1 MTDNDDYSDDFED
14 EEHSDG
20 GGKRGGGDEADA
32 GDRKSPEA
40 GGASDGV
47 SEDLANSLPPSCY
60 PDEPRNE
67 YGGGAGGGGGGGGAG
82 GDEGQR
88 SIDGASTLRPSAVGS
103 TAAPP
108 RLHSSP
114 SGRVAIGSPDRQRGG
129 GEDRRRPRTAYRR
142 SYDGSDPNAIAQI
155 NWKRGKQ
162 IGMGS
167 FGAVHLA
174 INKDDGS
181 FMAVKEMEVFG
192 DAIEQKKVRMEI
204 ELMRELEHPNIV
216 RYLGTDVNGDERRR
230 TLFIFCEW
238 VAGGSLQGVVDQ
250 FGPLSHT
257 VVSQYTRQMLE
268 GLRYLHDKCIIHR
281 DIKPGNVLV
290 DDIGTCV
297 GCVWTC
303 VDVCGETKREM
314 NTLLCC
320 STQY

>member
-47 SEDLANSLPPSCY
+47 SEDLANILPPSDY
-60 PDEPRNE
+60 PDEPRNA
-67 YGGGAGGGGGGGGAG
+67 YGGGADGGGGGGGGG
-82 GDEGQR
+82 EEW
-88 SIDGASTLRPSAVGS
+88 DGASTLRPSAVDS
-103 TAAPP
+103 TAEPP

-114 SGRVAIGSPDRQRGG
+114 SRRVAIGSPDRQRGG

-174 INKDDGS
+174 LNKDDGS
-181 FMAVKEMEVFG
+181 LMAVKEMDIGPVG
-192 DAIEQKKVRMEI
+192 DSIELKKVRMEV

-216 RYLGTDVNGDERRR
+216 RYLGTDVNSDERRR
-230 TLFIFCEW
+230 KLYIFCEW
-238 VAGGSLQGVVDQ
+238 VAGGSLQGMVDQ

-290 DDIGTCV
+290 DDVGTNSCV
-297 GCVWTC
+297 GGR
-303 VDVCGETKREM
+303 GEKERDEYVVV
-314 NTLLCC
+314 CC
-320 STQY
+320 STQ